1 MKTKTV
7 PIEGMTC
14 AACSAAVERAVRKL
28 PGVTEANVNLTA
40 ENLRLSYDE
49 SQVSLE
55 NVAQAVN
62 DAGYKARIPSQHA
75 RLDVR
80 GMTCAACSAAVERA
94 VSKLPGAQSVSVS
107 LPAEILA
114 LDYDPSELSL
124 QQVVA
129 AVAEAGYEALLPL
142 EQPVEDEFEKKK
154 GRQAR
159 RLRNLR
165 GRFNFSVVLT
175 LPLLII
181 SMGPMLGLRLP
192 AFLDAQINPLNNALA
207 QWLLTTPVVIM
218 GWSYYRNGFRNL
230 SRLHPNMDS
239 LIAIGTGS
247 AYLYSLYALL
257 QIARGHTHFAH
268 SLYFESAAVVLTLIT
283 LGKYLESRATGKTSE
298 AIQKLMALSPK
309 KARVIRAGTEVE
321 IDARHVML
329 GDEVVVRPGE
339 SFPVDGVLLQGATSV
354 DESMLTGESLPIE
367 KMVGDQVTGASM
379 NINGAV
385 CFRATRVGKD
395 TALAQI
401 IRLVEDAQGS
411 KAPIAKMADKI
422 SGIFVP
428 IVMGLGVLAALGWA
442 LIGKESVE
450 FSLTIFVAVM
460 VIACPCA
467 LGLATPM
474 ALTVGMGK
482 GAENGVLIKNGDA
495 LEKTQR
501 VDTILLDK
509 TGTIT
514 EGKPAVTD
522 ILPLAGRSERELL
535 LVAGSAEQGS
545 EHPLG
550 KAILRAA
557 EEQGLDLVEV
567 SGFRA
572 LPGLGLEAHLEGQLV
587 RVGNQKMMSKSIVL
601 SEDDQTVAQ
610 VLANDGKTP
619 MFVAL
624 GESLL
629 GIIAVADTV
638 KPDSRAAIDE
648 LHKMGI
654 RVAMVTGDNRRTA
667 EAIGCAMGLDE
678 VFSEVLPDQKA
689 GIVSLLKDQGRF
701 VAMVGD
707 GINDAPA
714 LASADVGVAI
724 GTGTDVAI
732 ASADIVL
739 MRSTLM
745 DVPAAVDLSK
755 KTMRNIRQNLF
766 WAFAY
771 NVIGIPIAMG
781 LLHLFGGPLL
791 NPMIAGAAM
800 SMSSV
805 SVVTNALRLRGYRF
819 EHG

>member
-165 GRFNFSVVLT
+165 GRFIFSVVLT

-385 CFRATRVGKD
+385 RFRATRVGKD

-522 ILPLAGRSERELL
+522 ILPMAGRSERELL

-587 RVGNQKMMSKSIVL
+587 RVGNQKMMNQSIVL
-601 SEDDQTVAQ
+601 SEDDQRMAQ

>member
-159 RLRNLR
+159 RLGNLR

-495 LEKTQR
+495 LERTQR

-535 LVAGSAEQGS
+535 LVAGSSEQGS

-755 KTMRNIRQNLF
+755 KTLRNIRQNLF

>member
-165 GRFNFSVVLT
+165 GRFIFSVVLT

-321 IDARHVML
+321 IDARHVLL

-385 CFRATRVGKD
+385 RFRATRVGKD

-428 IVMGLGVLAALGWA
+428 IVMGLGVSAALGWA

-522 ILPLAGRSERELL
+522 ILPLAGRSEQELL

-587 RVGNQKMMSKSIVL
+587 RVGNQKMMNQSIVL
-601 SEDDQTVAQ
+601 SEDDQSMAQ

-714 LASADVGVAI
+714 LASADVGIAI

-781 LLHLFGGPLL
+781 LFHLFGGPLL

-805 SVVTNALRLRGYRF
+805 SVVSNALRLRGYRF
-819 EHG
+819 ERG

>member
-165 GRFNFSVVLT
+165 GRFIFSVVLT
-175 LPLLII
+175 LPLLTV

-385 CFRATRVGKD
+385 RFRATRVGKD